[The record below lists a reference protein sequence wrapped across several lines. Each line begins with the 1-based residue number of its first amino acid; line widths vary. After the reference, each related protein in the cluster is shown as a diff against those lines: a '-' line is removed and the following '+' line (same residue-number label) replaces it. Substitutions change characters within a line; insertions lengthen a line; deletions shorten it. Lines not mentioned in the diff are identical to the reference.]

1 MSHIAVYFYILNT
14 QYQQLDVRL
23 QRLDGIVEKENIQWQ
38 HFQNLIKKAN
48 PFLYLFLY
56 RVFATLQNNGSDSRA
71 CPPATSLIGNKCDA

>member
-48 PFLYLFLY
+48 PFLYLFL
-56 RVFATLQNNGSDSRA
+56 
-71 CPPATSLIGNKCDA
+71 